1 MITNDQMI
9 AQALANMQD
18 LNNQIELNLNILSN
32 LDRMHSE
39 SHGGSM
45 SLHDQVHHLRQAHET
60 LDYALRSS
68 RRVHGVETDGT
79 SSDILCDR
87 STVRKLDH
95 IIIALCKLV
104 KTQKLLKYKVSLGLK
119 PKN

>member
-45 SLHDQVHHLRQAHET
+45 NLHDQVTHIRNGHDT
-60 LDYALRSS
+60 LNNGLQSA
-68 RRVHGVETDGT
+68 RRVSGYDEMINQDPERI
-79 SSDILCDR
+79 S
-87 STVRKLDH
+87 
-95 IIIALCKLV
+95 
-104 KTQKLLKYKVSLGLK
+104 
-119 PKN
+119 

>member
-9 AQALANMQD
+9 AQILANMQR

-32 LDRMHSE
+32 LDYMHSE

-45 SLHDQVHHLRQAHET
+45 NLHDQVTHISQGYDT
-60 LDYALRSS
+60 LNNGLQSA

-79 SSDILCDR
+79 DSDILGDR
-87 STVRKLDH
+87 TT
-95 IIIALCKLV
+95 I
-104 KTQKLLKYKVSLGLK
+104 
-119 PKN
+119 

>member
-45 SLHDQVHHLRQAHET
+45 NLHDQVSHIQNGYDT
-60 LDYALRSS
+60 LNNGLRSA
-68 RRVHGVETDGT
+68 RGVHGYDEIVNQDPARI
-79 SSDILCDR
+79 S
-87 STVRKLDH
+87 
-95 IIIALCKLV
+95 
-104 KTQKLLKYKVSLGLK
+104 
-119 PKN
+119 

>member
-9 AQALANMQD
+9 AQTLENIRR

-45 SLHDQVHHLRQAHET
+45 NLHDQVAHIRQGHET
-60 LDYALRSS
+60 LTNGTRNALS
-68 RRVHGVETDGT
+68 VHGVEIDE
-79 SSDILCDR
+79 
-87 STVRKLDH
+87 
-95 IIIALCKLV
+95 
-104 KTQKLLKYKVSLGLK
+104 
-119 PKN
+119 

>member
-9 AQALANMQD
+9 AQILANMQR

-45 SLHDQVHHLRQAHET
+45 NLHDQVTHIRNGHDT
-60 LDYALRSS
+60 LNNGLRSA
-68 RRVHGVETDGT
+68 RGVHGVETDGT
-79 SSDILCDR
+79 SSDILGDR
-87 STVRKLDH
+87 ST
-95 IIIALCKLV
+95 I
-104 KTQKLLKYKVSLGLK
+104 
-119 PKN
+119 

>member
-9 AQALANMQD
+9 AQVLANMQR

-45 SLHDQVHHLRQAHET
+45 NLHDQVSHISNGYET
-60 LDYALRSS
+60 LNNGLQSA

-79 SSDILCDR
+79 DSDVLGDR
-87 STVRKLDH
+87 STV
-95 IIIALCKLV
+95 
-104 KTQKLLKYKVSLGLK
+104 
-119 PKN
+119 

>member
-45 SLHDQVHHLRQAHET
+45 NLHDQVSHIREGHMT
-60 LDYALRSS
+60 LDNGLQSARG
-68 RRVHGVETDGT
+68 VHGIEVDGT
-79 SSDILCDR
+79 DSDVLGDR
-87 STVRKLDH
+87 STV
-95 IIIALCKLV
+95 
-104 KTQKLLKYKVSLGLK
+104 
-119 PKN
+119 

>member
-9 AQALANMQD
+9 AQVLANMQR

-45 SLHDQVHHLRQAHET
+45 NLHDQVSHISNGYET
-60 LDYALRSS
+60 LNNSLQSA

-79 SSDILCDR
+79 DSDVLGYR
-87 STVRKLDH
+87 STV
-95 IIIALCKLV
+95 
-104 KTQKLLKYKVSLGLK
+104 
-119 PKN
+119 

>member
-9 AQALANMQD
+9 AQILANMQD

-45 SLHDQVHHLRQAHET
+45 NLHDQVTHIRNGHDT
-60 LDYALRSS
+60 LNNGLRSA
-68 RRVHGVETDGT
+68 RGVHGVEVDGT
-79 SSDILCDR
+79 SSDILGDR
-87 STVRKLDH
+87 ST
-95 IIIALCKLV
+95 I
-104 KTQKLLKYKVSLGLK
+104 
-119 PKN
+119 

>member
-9 AQALANMQD
+9 AQVLANMQR

-45 SLHDQVHHLRQAHET
+45 NLHDQVTHIRQGYDT
-60 LDYALRSS
+60 LNNGLQSA

-79 SSDILCDR
+79 DSDVLGDR
-87 STVRKLDH
+87 STV
-95 IIIALCKLV
+95 
-104 KTQKLLKYKVSLGLK
+104 
-119 PKN
+119 

>member
-45 SLHDQVHHLRQAHET
+45 NLHDQVHHIRQGHET
-60 LDYALRSS
+60 LTLGLCSARG
-68 RRVHGVETDGT
+68 VHGVETDGT
-79 SSDILCDR
+79 SSDILGDR
-87 STVRKLDH
+87 STV
-95 IIIALCKLV
+95 
-104 KTQKLLKYKVSLGLK
+104 
-119 PKN
+119 